1 MILRSVCA
9 WQYKMTS
16 NMLYFLRILQTLGVN
31 YLENW
36 IYIYRP
42 DFKSLSSKTV
52 HTTQQMLHFNLFVF
66 FKTLLPGCVFII
78 LKPRSLQFWP
88 SQCSEAHH
96 WWLTV
101 WLELTSLWCYLVQIE
116 LENYLLKC
124 TPALCQRKK
133 ESTKKL
139 ANIILEIS
147 FPNNL
152 LLKGKM
158 YCDLL
163 CCLPK
168 ISKWL
173 LAFSNWQ

>member
-36 IYIYRP
+36 IYIYIP